1 MTVDAIFFR
10 IKVYK
15 KKQQK
20 NAVFVISNFE
30 NMKTVEITF
39 LDNRAISDFVSN
51 VFGVIATS
59 SFGITTSIVNQ
70 TSPFK
75 FNNYPY
81 YLLVYYMHFIVP
93 FLISGTISLLYFIRH
108 PPLRKAIHR
117 EVLNHCKHWFKCNKN
132 VVTDI
137 SRMQV
142 SNAEESG
149 LGPRAYYRAP
159 N

>member
-75 FNNYPY
+75 FNN
-81 YLLVYYMHFIVP
+81 
-93 FLISGTISLLYFIRH
+93 
-108 PPLRKAIHR
+108 
-117 EVLNHCKHWFKCNKN
+117 
-132 VVTDI
+132 
-137 SRMQV
+137 
-142 SNAEESG
+142 
-149 LGPRAYYRAP
+149 
-159 N
+159 